1 LLVFFTAVDW
11 HIYTIIGI
19 HTKPLCLSRTLN
31 ILLFTGHLIDQAD
44 RHEIRFPN
52 SLIDKAR
59 ALLRTEIESVLHT
72 HTPQMAIS
80 SLAAGGDL
88 LFAGEALG
96 LKIPLIVFLPFEVD
110 KFLDVSVAYDKSTT
124 EPDLQLW
131 THQFHQIIGQ
141 AQKVVITGS
150 NDSPLE
156 AALTFCNDSML
167 AYALAH
173 AGNDPQKVLA
183 LALVK
188 STGEIKKGGSSE
200 FMRSIRSHGVFVK
213 QIWPRK

>member
-1 LLVFFTAVDW
+1 MN
-11 HIYTIIGI
+11 II
-19 HTKPLCLSRTLN
+19 
-31 ILLFTGHLIDQAD
+31 LFTGHLIDQAD

-59 ALLRTEIESVLHT
+59 ALLRSEIERVLRT
-72 HTPQMAIS
+72 HTPQIAIS

-96 LKIPLIVFLPFEVD
+96 LKIPLVVFLPFEVD
-110 KFLDVSVAYDKSTT
+110 KFLDVSVTYDKSTT
-124 EPDLQLW
+124 ESDLHLW
-131 THQFHQIIGQ
+131 ARQFHRIILQ

-156 AALTFCNDSML
+156 TALTLCNNSML

-173 AGNDPQKVLA
+173 AGNDPQKILA

-188 STGEIKKGGSSE
+188 STDEIKKGGSSE
-200 FMRSIRSHGVFVK
+200 FMRSIRSYGVPVK
-213 QIWPRK
+213 QIWPGHKSV